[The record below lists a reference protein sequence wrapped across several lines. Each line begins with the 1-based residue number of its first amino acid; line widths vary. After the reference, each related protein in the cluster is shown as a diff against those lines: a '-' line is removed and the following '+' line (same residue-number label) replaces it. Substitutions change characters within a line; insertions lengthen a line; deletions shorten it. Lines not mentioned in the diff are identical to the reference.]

1 VGRGSLRR
9 DWRIIGVL
17 GLLALAA
24 LCGGVD
30 DTGTA
35 ATCVL
40 VPQLRDVTVN
50 QGLGSYSPLERVDVS
65 AVVCRRDTATVSAR
79 TLRRYRLTVTPAPAR
94 AASAST
100 RPANAASSAPTPRLT
115 QATRAGALV
124 EASASPVEPS
134 GGRQSAKCP
143 WPQ

>member
-1 VGRGSLRR
+1 LRR

-50 QGLGSYSPLERVDVS
+50 QGLGSYSPLEYGKETLVRLYLSTPSCAGSKDAVQVTS
-65 AVVCRRDTATVSAR
+65 AS
-79 TLRRYRLTVTPAPAR
+79 LTVTGAR
-94 AASAST
+94 VAFNAEARERFLRFAVSPSAIWPRACST
-100 RPANAASSAPTPRLT
+100 WMD
-115 QATRAGALV
+115 
-124 EASASPVEPS
+124 
-134 GGRQSAKCP
+134 K
-143 WPQ
+143 